1 MTGLLLKHLWPVAN
15 YCQQTAQ
22 YAELEEF
29 QRRFDPFSTGGNFT
43 SQGIN
48 GGENPQE
55 TPDQQYPSGEANG
68 NAQYTVALAYDI
80 PVRYYPVGGLKTDY
94 IPDLE

>member
-1 MTGLLLKHLWPVAN
+1 M
-15 YCQQTAQ
+15 QQTAQ
-22 YAELEEF
+22 HAELVEF
-29 QRRFDPFSTGGNFT
+29 QKRFDHFSKGGNFT

-68 NAQYTVALAYDI
+68 NTQYTVALAYDI
-80 PVRYYPVGGLKTDY
+80 PVRYYPVGGVKTDY
-94 IPDLE
+94 IPDLESVLNYPCI